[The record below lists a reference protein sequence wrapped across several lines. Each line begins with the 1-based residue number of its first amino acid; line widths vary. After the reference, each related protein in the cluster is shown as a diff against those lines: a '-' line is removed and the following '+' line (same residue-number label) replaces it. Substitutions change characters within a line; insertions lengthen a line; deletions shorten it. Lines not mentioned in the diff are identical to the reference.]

1 MFENYFVP
9 LGKPYTMKE
18 TYHLNGEVL
27 PAMPVPH
34 DCLIE
39 KISVEDEWL
48 VFAFEDDIN
57 RHDKEN
63 PVKENA
69 RSLVIRFH
77 LADETYSLY
86 KYRKPFLRFLG
97 EGAFICLK
105 PEKLFGM
112 PAGNLEYVEHFV
124 GYSSIVIKMFS
135 QTEIVL
141 EASVDAIE
149 YEWLF

>member
-1 MFENYFVP
+1 MFSFLFE
-9 LGKPYTMKE
+9 K
-18 TYHLNGEVL
+18 
-27 PAMPVPH
+27 
-34 DCLIE
+34 LIE
-39 KISVEDEWL
+39 MGHD

-57 RHDKEN
+57 RHDREN

-97 EGAFICLK
+97 EGAFVCLK
-105 PEKLFGM
+105 PKKLFGM

-141 EASVDAIE
+141 EASIDAVE

>member
-1 MFENYFVP
+1 
-9 LGKPYTMKE
+9 MKE

-57 RHDKEN
+57 RHDREN

-141 EASVDAIE
+141 EASVDRVE
-149 YEWLF
+149 YEWIFITLQNEIKNNQ